1 MKKSVKFISN
11 QDSDWYK
18 NAIIYEV
25 HVKAFCDSNGDGIGD
40 FPGLT
45 SKLDYIHEL
54 GVNTIWLLPFY
65 PSPFRDDGY
74 DISDYLNVHPNYGTL
89 ADFRQFL
96 KEAHRRGIRVI
107 TELVINHTSD
117 AHPWFQAARR
127 APKGSSRRNYYVWN
141 DNDDKYSDARI
152 IFTDTETS
160 NWSWDPVAKAYY
172 WHRFFSHQPDLNFNN
187 PSVIKKLISVM
198 RFWLDMGVD
207 GLRLDAIPYLVE
219 REGTNCENL
228 PETHEVIKLF
238 RREMDNRYSDRIF
251 LAEANQWP
259 EDAAEYFGNG
269 DECHMAFHFPL
280 MPRIYMALA
289 LEDRYPIVEILKQ
302 TPEIPENC
310 QWAIFLRNHDE
321 LTLEM
326 VTSKERDYMYEQYAK
341 EPRARV
347 NVGIRRRLAPLMEY
361 NRAKIELMN
370 ALLLTMPG
378 SPVLYYGDEIGMGD
392 NMFLGDRDGMR
403 TPMQWSPDR
412 NGGFSGADPERL
424 YLPPVMSTSGGF
436 HAVNVESQSRT
447 PASLLNWMKKLIGVR
462 KSYPVFGQGD
472 FDFIKPANRKTLAY
486 TRTLGE
492 TTVLFVA
499 NLSRSAQPV
508 HIDLKKFK
516 GTTPIEMLGRTT
528 FPTIGEEH
536 YQITLAGYGFYLF
549 ELAKDVD
556 GPAWQKPGSIS
567 YSELPVFVFRA
578 SHDDKRLAVLHK
590 LLTDRRREKL
600 FHEALL
606 IYAAN
611 RRWYAGKSKEL
622 QTMESEIALTIS
634 QPECH
639 DWLLSVFSC
648 QFKDG
653 TVQRYFMPISL
664 AWERDDSLDYS
675 AEWILAKTRQQN
687 ETGYLIDS
695 MISDQFCRA
704 ILMFMQQNR
713 QIILGEKTL
722 SFNNSPLL
730 SEDESLKDLEVKR
743 PLVDQSNTS
752 IFFGEKYIFKIYR
765 QIQPGVNPELQ
776 MGKYLTGKFA
786 NIAKVA
792 GSIELTDKDGS
803 TYTLGI
809 LQEYVDNQGDCWNFT
824 LSYLER
830 FAENFIEN
838 WQKFTQSEEKELHG
852 MYLSKMKT
860 LGNRIGQMHSVLAC
874 SNDDKSF
881 APLKI
886 TRKEWQNW
894 LEQIEKSLKAA
905 IENIFQQLESFPE
918 ALKQT
923 IRALNSNQQIAIQK
937 LRTLLPESSN
947 LLKTRHHGDLHLGQ
961 VLITGN
967 DFIIID
973 FEGEPARG
981 LEMRSARLCPLRDVA
996 GMIRS
1001 FSYAA
1006 EAARR
1011 NLVRNHPAAEINF
1024 RQFLANWQKWSIE
1037 SFIEGYLAETENC
1050 RSITG
1055 NSKEFKKILSLLCVE
1070 KAVYELGYE
1079 LNNRPDWVEIPLN
1092 GLVEVLEFK

>member
-1 MKKSVKFISN
+1 
-11 QDSDWYK
+11 
-18 NAIIYEV
+18 
-25 HVKAFCDSNGDGIGD
+25 
-40 FPGLT
+40 
-45 SKLDYIHEL
+45 
-54 GVNTIWLLPFY
+54 
-65 PSPFRDDGY
+65 
-74 DISDYLNVHPNYGTL
+74 
-89 ADFRQFL
+89 
-96 KEAHRRGIRVI
+96 
-107 TELVINHTSD
+107 
-117 AHPWFQAARR
+117 
-127 APKGSSRRNYYVWN
+127 
-141 DNDDKYSDARI
+141 
-152 IFTDTETS
+152 
-160 NWSWDPVAKAYY
+160 
-172 WHRFFSHQPDLNFNN
+172 
-187 PSVIKKLISVM
+187 M

-228 PETHEVIKLF
+228 PETHEIIKFF
-238 RREMDNRYSDRIF
+238 RKEMDNRYTDRIF

-259 EDAAEYFGNG
+259 EDAAEYFGDG

-280 MPRIYMALA
+280 MPRIYMSLA

-302 TPEIPENC
+302 TPEIPDNC

-412 NGGFSGADPERL
+412 NGGFSSADPERL

-447 PASLLNWMKKLIGVR
+447 PASLLNWMKKLISVR
-462 KSYPVFGQGD
+462 KNYQVFGQGE
-472 FDFIKPANRKTLAY
+472 FEFIKPANRKILAY
-486 TRTLGE
+486 TRTLDE

-516 GTTPIEMLGRTT
+516 GTTPVEMLGRTP
-528 FPTIGEEH
+528 FPTIGEEQ
-536 YQITLAGYGFYLF
+536 YQISLAGYGFYLF
-549 ELAKDVD
+549 ELSKEVE
-556 GPAWQKPGSIS
+556 GPAWQKQGSLS

-578 SHDDKRLAVLHK
+578 SHEDKRLAVLHK
-590 LLTDRRREKL
+590 LLSDRRREKL

-606 IYAAN
+606 VYAAN
-611 RRWYAGKSKEL
+611 RRWYAGKNREL
-622 QTMESEIALTIS
+622 QSMESEIALTIS

-639 DWLLSVFSC
+639 DWLLSIFSC
-648 QFKDG
+648 HFNDG
-653 TVQRYFMPISL
+653 TVQRYFTPISL
-664 AWERDDSLDYS
+664 AWEKEDSFDYS
-675 AEWILAKTRQQN
+675 TEWILAKTRQQN
-687 ETGYLIDS
+687 ETGFLIDS

-704 ILMFMQQNR
+704 ILKFMQQDR

-722 SFNNSPLL
+722 CFNHSSLL
-730 SEDESLKDLEVKR
+730 TEDEPLSQLEVKR

-765 QIQPGVNPELQ
+765 QIQQGMNPELQ
-776 MGKYLTGKFA
+776 MGKYLTGKFD

-792 GSIELTDKDGS
+792 GSIELTDKKGN

-824 LSYLER
+824 LNYLER

-838 WQKFTQSEEKELHG
+838 SHNYTQSEEKELHE
-852 MYLSKMKT
+852 MYLTKMKI
-860 LGNRIGQMHSVLAC
+860 LGHRVGQMHSVLA
-874 SNDDKSF
+874 SETIENDF
-881 APLKI
+881 IPEKI
-886 TRKEWQNW
+886 DLKEWQNW
-894 LEQIEKSLKAA
+894 QEQIEMSLKTS
-905 IENIFQQLESFPE
+905 IEILFQQLDSFPD
-918 ALKQT
+918 AFKDK
-923 IRALNSNQQIAIQK
+923 IRELNSNQQKAIQK
-937 LRTLLPESSN
+937 LRDLLPENSN

-961 VLITGN
+961 VLLTAN

-973 FEGEPARG
+973 FEGEPARNMQ
-981 LEMRSARLCPLRDVA
+981 MRSARLCPLRDVA
-996 GMIRS
+996 GMTRS

-1011 NLVRNHPAAEINF
+1011 NFLRNHPATEINC
-1024 RQFLANWQKWSIE
+1024 RQFLANWQKWSAE
-1037 SFIEGYLAETENC
+1037 SFIEGYFAETADC
-1050 RSITG
+1050 PSITG
-1055 NSKEFKKILSLLCVE
+1055 STEEFRKILSLLCVE
-1070 KAVYELGYE
+1070 KAVYELNYE
-1079 LNNRPDWVEIPLN
+1079 LNNRPDWLEIPLN
-1092 GLVEVLEFK
+1092 GLVEALELK